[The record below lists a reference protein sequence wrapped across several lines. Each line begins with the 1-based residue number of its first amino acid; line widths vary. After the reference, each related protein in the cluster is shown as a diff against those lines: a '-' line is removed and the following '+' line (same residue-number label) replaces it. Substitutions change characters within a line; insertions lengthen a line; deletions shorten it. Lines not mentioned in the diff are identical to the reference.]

1 MKRVLTFLTV
11 SLVTLMFTALPALSD
26 ENPVVSLERVEVATI
41 QPFFLQP
48 KIMVPSKDDP
58 NKKEEKPGGVGYSST
73 LNTAY
78 IFNIKNPGKKPVMLD
93 ELQFTVA
100 FDGIDVNTATLYED
114 SWIPAGK
121 SNQVR
126 VIASNEAHTT
136 ILSLSVGAE
145 NAQKLQNMK
154 TNPAQITQKWWSE
167 ISDFS
172 FPVTVTGTATF
183 QDEKGKTIRVP
194 FSGKFGG
201 QAAGEKK

>member
-1 MKRVLTFLTV
+1 MKKV
-11 SLVTLMFTALPALSD
+11 SVILMASLATLMFTVLPALSND
-26 ENPVVSLERVEVATI
+26 APTVALERVEVATI

-58 NKKEEKPGGVGYSST
+58 SKKEEKPGGVGYSST

-78 IFNIKNPGKKPVMLD
+78 IFNIKNPGKKAIMLD
-93 ELQFTVA
+93 EIQFTVA
-100 FDGIDVNTATLYED
+100 FDGIDVNTVTLYED

-121 SNQVR
+121 TNQVR

-145 NAQKLQNMK
+145 NAQKLQDMK
-154 TNPAQITQKWWSE
+154 TNPGKITGKWWNE

-183 QDEKGKTIRVP
+183 HDEKGKETRVP
-194 FSGKFGG
+194 FKGQFGG
-201 QAAGEKK
+201 KAAEKK